1 MIRVVV
7 ADDQDLVRSGIVAL
21 LGTDPAFEVVG
32 EARQGEEAVRVVR
45 ATSPS
50 VVLMDVR
57 MPMMDGI
64 EATLQIKAEL
74 PDVRVLILTTF
85 DLDEHVFAA
94 LRAGASGFLLK
105 DMSAEQLLDAV
116 RLTAEGESLLA
127 PSVTRMLVSSFAAR
141 STRPRR
147 ELPTLTSRELDVLL
161 GVTRGLSN
169 QEIADA
175 LFVGT
180 PTVKTYVSRLLMKL
194 GGTDRV
200 HLVIAAYE
208 AGLV

>member
-1 MIRVVV
+1 VVV

-32 EARQGEEAVRVVR
+32 EARQGEEAVCVVR
-45 ATSPS
+45 ATYPT

-57 MPMMDGI
+57 MPVMDGI
-64 EATLQIKAEL
+64 EATLRIKAEL

-105 DMSAEQLLDAV
+105 DVSAEQLLEAV

-127 PSVTRMLVSSFAAR
+127 PSVTRRLVASFASR
-141 STRPRR
+141 PTRPRR
-147 ELPTLTSRELDVLL
+147 DLPKLTSREQDVLL
-161 GVTRGLSN
+161 GVSRGLSN
-169 QEIADA
+169 QEIADE
-175 LFVGT
+175 LFVGF